1 MVNLG
6 QCYLGQQIREDA
18 YAVCSTT
25 WTSCAFV
32 RCLSQTQSRGF
43 RQRPPETLRRAS
55 RLFMVRSE
63 MVCGWGGVIQFLGCR
78 YCLPR
83 SQIFTG
89 ATYRCNLFR
98 RRRKARRRCGLP
110 LPVPVPLSLPLPLSL
125 RGTRKQGQRKKIVVR
140 QHGQQAARGKVD
152 FNAHPAAATP
162 RGFPCAPV
170 ILSRGSMAG
179 SYGRVYFAC
188 EESGTT

>member
-83 SQIFTG
+83 SLIFTG

-98 RRRKARRRCGLP
+98 RRRKGRWSHGLP
-110 LPVPVPLSLPLPLSL
+110 LPVPVSLSLPLPL
-125 RGTRKQGQRKKIVVR
+125 RGTRKKDQRKKTAVP
-140 QHGQQAARGKVD
+140 QHGQQAAEGVGGFQRSSLS
-152 FNAHPAAATP
+152 FNPP
-162 RGFPCAPV
+162 RVFLRTGDPIARV
-170 ILSRGSMAG
+170 HGRQSRKS
-179 SYGRVYFAC
+179 
-188 EESGTT
+188 